1 MLHRNVPRSL
11 NNGSP
16 ILVRRIITLWTGLA
30 IVFSLVTAFG
40 ADSSSDLP
48 KNKKEGTTKLQIIQD
63 KATDKGSK
71 ALNKGIQLQPAIAAG
86 VQCVAQRAAALAA
99 CCNLNLPDVPSQ
111 LPNVSLFEYSC
122 PLGQSGQIPC
132 IEDPLDPGEV
142 DRSGQTGVQQAPAAC
157 TAALEDYEDQGCFP
171 ALANNSELCPEI
183 TSSAAQV
190 LPHCGALEAYYDDGK
205 MCDPLGNFDFA
216 KKDTEQYEIS
226 LPGGEPKRVYHPAPD
241 EGEPVDIPGPSY
253 KLPKNHNEVPEK
265 LRLEIPGNFL
275 RFFTARVGIMSAFD
289 QLADSNLESLQ
300 CDPDAMVCT
309 LNPMVA
315 GGKLAK
321 AVQKKSNDDSNLNI
335 GFEETHDGIT
345 INHLHYE
352 VGEWG
357 GFGLSADWVGALRIQ
372 PRDRQVLKIDL
383 GSKSKMR
390 WLPLHNPD
398 GANGYRTN
406 VKEDHSLDR
415 VKIAAGLTDNELE
428 ALQNIRHFDT
438 PNRGIQEPPTIDGL
452 NGHYVTYLTPFS
464 CQSAGPRKN
473 FCVWDPYPRESSPIL
488 SIDAAQRAVFRLQH
502 PNGEPF
508 SIVVNRSFPMWKTLP
523 LFKSDRETRQAL
535 AFLNTVFR
543 SRMNAPQDERE
554 DYNYRKPV
562 YHAPRLVIQA
572 GENNNLIQDFTTHL
586 QAMQITGWF
595 AEIDN
600 NNDGRFDLDNAFLM
614 NLLRSYLRAQID
626 QPSSNLE
633 ARRDRRLE
641 QIFSIDALCYGD
653 DQESRYFVLGD
664 FNNRMTF
671 EEIGQVNRHFP
682 FNNRNAKALVT
693 DTVRDFGCAGRQM
706 VPYELVNAERPPNQN
721 GANTSF
727 ATTATG
733 LDVGTEIDLGVY
745 QAKFERTPAIGSIGF
760 IAVNIGLSASVES
773 WLKKRW
779 WTSWIV
785 WLLKWVMKSLSA
797 VISLLTNVF
806 VHMPATALLAPDT
819 AVIDMKE
826 MDLEFHA
833 ALANASPSPTLQEV
847 SFGVR
852 RLLASAPDPDIFAFN
867 EPEWD
872 TPDCNIRENWSK
884 VDGPGSFMTWL
895 WRTVVGCPIQAFF
908 EVIEFVTS
916 PIRTI
921 FWTITDWIF
930 DVLKLVNNKLD
941 TTVVR
946 EVTQLQQQNDIVN
959 LIQTAVVDTTFD
971 PNITGEVANPFAR
984 YASGISSGH
993 TAIFRRL
1000 CALSN
1005 APAIGCLAIDIMSA
1019 PNFGQGITGCI
1030 DRLGAKTHFHS
1041 LEDLRKTGRIQESVD
1056 FPPVRYCVRGDEPL
1070 AGDRQI
1076 SDANLHEDVLWNF
1089 DEIDTGPKIGGK
1101 DLGWKTQCAAF
1112 VDVKFGGVFEM
1123 QGQNQLHRI
1132 EFNPTKRTERLINDV
1147 MTCKDSNA
1155 CSPVVRNAPIKE
1167 RATLAACSL
1176 ASDLWYTTE
1185 DNGVITAHN
1194 FIKFMGQRGG
1204 RRDDLLN
1211 QVQGLYCSPQGR
1223 AARGGQ
1229 SRAECN
1235 QDFAGYKQKITQGAE
1250 QCRNHLR
1257 DAGAVKFKY
1266 NRKQK
1271 LYPGQNCQGILSQQ

>member
-1 MLHRNVPRSL
+1 MVT
-11 NNGSP
+11 
-16 ILVRRIITLWTGLA
+16 IWAGLA
-30 IVFSLVTAFG
+30 LVFSLATAFG
-40 ADSSSDLP
+40 ADSSSNLP
-48 KNKKEGTTKLQIIQD
+48 KSKKDGATKLKIIQD
-63 KATDKGSK
+63 EAKDKGSE
-71 ALNKGIQLQPAIAAG
+71 ILQKNLQIEPAILTG
-86 VQCVAQRAAALAA
+86 SQCILKRASAVAA
-99 CCNLNLPDVPSQ
+99 CCSLSLPDVPSQ
-111 LPNVSLFEYSC
+111 LPDVSLFEYDC
-122 PLGQSGQIPC
+122 PLLGQSGQIPC
-132 IEDPLDPGEV
+132 IENPPAPGEV
-142 DRSGQTGVQQAPAAC
+142 DRSEDTPAQQVPAAC
-157 TAALEDYEDQGCFP
+157 TAALEDYEDQGCSP
-171 ALANNSELCPEI
+171 ALANNSELCPDI

-216 KKDTEQYEIS
+216 KKDTEQYEIG
-226 LPGGEPKRVYHPAPD
+226 LPGGEPKRVYHPAP
-241 EGEPVDIPGPSY
+241 GEERPVNIPAPSY
-253 KLPKNHNEVPEK
+253 KLPNNHNEVPEK
-265 LRLEIPGNFL
+265 FRLEIPGNFL

-289 QLADSNLESLQ
+289 QLADSDLESLQ

-335 GFEETHDGIT
+335 GFEETHDGIV

-357 GFGLSADWVGALRIQ
+357 GFGLSADWVGELRIQ

-390 WLPLHNPD
+390 WLPLHNPN

-415 VKIAAGLTDNELE
+415 VKIAAGLTDNELK

-438 PNRGIQEPPTIDGL
+438 PNRGIQAPTTIDSL

-473 FCVWDPYPRESSPIL
+473 FCVWDPYPRESSPVL
-488 SIDAAQRAVFRLQH
+488 SIDAVQRAVFRLQH

-508 SIVVNRSFPMWKTLP
+508 SVSVRQSFPMWKTLP
-523 LFKSDRETRQAL
+523 LFRDDREMRQAL
-535 AFLNTVFR
+535 AFLNSVFR
-543 SRMNAPQDERE
+543 SRANMPRDERE
-554 DYNYRKPV
+554 DYNFGKPV
-562 YHAPRLVIQA
+562 YHAPRLMIQA
-572 GENNNLIQDFTTHL
+572 GQNNNLIQDFAAYL
-586 QAMQITGWF
+586 QAQQITGWF
-595 AEIDN
+595 AEIDI
-600 NNDGRFDLDNAFLM
+600 NNDGRFDLDNAYM
-614 NLLRSYLRAQID
+614 MHLLRSYLRMQID
-626 QPSSNLE
+626 QPSSNLG
-633 ARRDRRLE
+633 ARRVRRLE

-653 DQESRYFVLGD
+653 DQESRYFVRGD
-664 FNNRMTF
+664 ANNRMTF
-671 EEIGQVNRHFP
+671 EEIGQVNGHFP
-682 FNNRNAKALVT
+682 FNNRNAKVLVT
-693 DTVRDFGCAGRQM
+693 DTVRNFGCAGRQM

-745 QAKFERTPAIGSIGF
+745 QAKFERTLAAGSIGF

-779 WTSWIV
+779 WASWIV
-785 WLLKWVMKSLSA
+785 WFLRWVMKLLSA

-806 VHMPATALLAPDT
+806 VHMPISGLLAPDT

-872 TPDCNIRENWSK
+872 TPDCNVQENWSR
-884 VDGPGSFMTWL
+884 VRGPVSFMTWL

-921 FWTITDWIF
+921 FWKITDWIF

-971 PNITGEVANPFAR
+971 PNITGEVQNPFAK

-993 TAIFRRL
+993 AAIFRRL

-1070 AGDRQI
+1070 VVDQQI
-1076 SDANLHEDVLWNF
+1076 SRENLYEAVLWNF
-1089 DEIDTGPKIGGK
+1089 DEIDTGPKIEGVN
-1101 DLGWKTQCAAF
+1101 LGWKTQCAAF

-1123 QGQNQLHRI
+1123 QGQNQSHRI
-1132 EFNPTKRTERLINDV
+1132 EFNPTKRTERLINNV

-1155 CSPVVRNAPIKE
+1155 CSPVVQNAPIKE

-1185 DNGVITAHN
+1185 DNGVMTAHN
-1194 FIKFMGQRGG
+1194 FIEFMGRRGG

-1229 SRAECN
+1229 SPAECN

-1257 DAGAVKFKY
+1257 GVGAVKFKY
-1266 NRKQK
+1266 DRKQEH
-1271 LYPGQNCQGILSQQ
+1271 YPGQTCQGILSQQ

>member
-1 MLHRNVPRSL
+1 MLNAAISKNSKL
-11 NNGSP
+11 
-16 ILVRRIITLWTGLA
+16 TLSIVAQRVLA
-30 IVFSLVTAFG
+30 ASVGAALFFSMTVAFS
-40 ADSSSDLP
+40 ADPSSNLP
-48 KNKKEGTTKLQIIQD
+48 KSKEGSKVLKIIKK

-71 ALNKGIQLQPAIAAG
+71 ALKKGINIQPAITAG

-99 CCNLNLPDVPSQ
+99 CCELDLPDVASR

-132 IEDPLDPGEV
+132 IENPPDPGEV

-190 LPHCGALEAYYDDGK
+190 LPLCGALEAYYDDGK

-216 KKDTEQYEIS
+216 KKDTEQYEIG

-335 GFEETHDGIT
+335 GFEETHDGII

-357 GFGLSADWVGALRIQ
+357 GLGLSADWVGALRIQ

-390 WLPLHNPD
+390 WLPLHNPN

-406 VKEDHSLDR
+406 VKEDHRLDR
-415 VKIAAGLTDNELE
+415 AKIAAGLTDNELK
-428 ALQNIRHFDT
+428 ALRNIRHFDT
-438 PNRGIQEPPTIDGL
+438 PNRGIQAPTTIDGL

-464 CQSAGPRKN
+464 CQSTGARQN

-508 SIVVNRSFPMWKTLP
+508 SVSVSRSFPMWKTLP
-523 LFKSDRETRQAL
+523 LFKSDRETSQAL
-535 AFLNTVFR
+535 AFLDIVFR
-543 SRMNAPQDERE
+543 SRRNMPQDERE

-562 YHAPRLVIQA
+562 YYAPRVVVQA
-572 GENNNLIQDFTTHL
+572 RENNNLIQDFTTHL
-586 QAMQITGWF
+586 QAMQITRSL
-595 AEIDN
+595 AVIDN
-600 NNDGRFDLDNAFLM
+600 NGDGRIDLDNPFLM
-614 NLLRSYLRAQID
+614 NLLHSYLRMQID
-626 QPSSNLE
+626 QPSHNLGV
-633 ARRDRRLE
+633 RPNRRLE

-671 EEIGQVNRHFP
+671 EEIGQVNGHFP
-682 FNNRNAKALVT
+682 FNDARAKALVT
-693 DTVRDFGCAGRQM
+693 DTVRNFGCAGRQM

-779 WTSWIV
+779 WTSWIN
-785 WLLKWVMKSLSA
+785 WLLKWVMKLLSA

-806 VHMPATALLAPDT
+806 VHMPATGLLAPDT

-872 TPDCNIRENWSK
+872 TPACDVRDNWSR
-884 VDGPGSFMTWL
+884 VEGPVSFMTWL
-895 WRTVVGCPIQAFF
+895 WDTVVGCPIQAFF
-908 EVIEFVTS
+908 EVIEVVTS

-921 FWTITDWIF
+921 FWKITDWIF

-971 PNITGEVANPFAR
+971 PNITGEVANPFAK

-1070 AGDRQI
+1070 EGDRQI
-1076 SDANLHEDVLWNF
+1076 SEANLHEDVLWNF

-1101 DLGWKTQCAAF
+1101 NLGWKTQCAAF

-1123 QGQNQLHRI
+1123 QGQREFHRI
-1132 EFNPTKRTERLINDV
+1132 EFNPTKRTERLINNV

-1155 CSPVVRNAPIKE
+1155 CSPVVRDAPIKE

-1194 FIKFMGQRGG
+1194 FIEFMGRRGG

-1211 QVQGLYCSPQGR
+1211 QVKGLYCSPQGR

-1229 SRAECN
+1229 SPAQCN
-1235 QDFAGYKQKITQGAE
+1235 RDFAGYTQKITQGAE

-1257 DAGAVKFKY
+1257 GVGAVKFKY
-1266 NRKQK
+1266 DSKQEH
-1271 LYPGQNCQGILSQQ
+1271 YPGQNCAGILAQ